1 MTNTAS
7 RGLRACVALLLTLGA
22 GAACKREPAPS
33 STSATAETPRPVGAA
48 PASAAPSVAT
58 VTVVLAYG
66 SEKKSWLTDA
76 ISRFNDKHDHL
87 PSGELVRVEG
97 QAVGSGAA
105 VEDLVDGTVKAHA
118 WAPASTMYK
127 EVLSRAWTRHQGAL
141 GGKKEIL
148 DDGKSL
154 VLSPVVL
161 AMWKPMAQ
169 ALGWPEKAVGW
180 GDVLALS
187 KDPKGWATKGH
198 AEWGSFKFGHTH
210 PTFSNSGTLS
220 VLAEA
225 YAALGEKRG
234 LTKEALAKPK
244 VAPFMESIEQS
255 IVHYGKS
262 TGFFSEKMLARGPSF
277 LSAAV
282 LYENLVVESYL
293 RPDAPA
299 RDLDLVCVYPKEGT
313 FWIDNPF
320 YVLDAPW
327 SDAPHQQAA
336 GMFRSFLLSSD
347 EQQTAMTKFGFR
359 PTDPKIAIAAPLDAA
374 HGVNPKEPQTL
385 LELPSTDVVERA
397 LEVWAKVKKTVD
409 ISFVFD
415 RSGSMA
421 GEPLRQAKQ
430 GALDFLAQLDGRD
443 RVSLLTFSDQVPDAT
458 EPLLLSDARKQ
469 LNDTISGI
477 FADGGTALYD
487 AVAKAHDKLGA
498 LAKENPKRTYAVV
511 VLTDGKDEHSKMQL
525 DALKG
530 IVKQPTEITESNVRL
545 FTIAYGPG
553 ADTKLLAE
561 LAESGGGASFK
572 GDASSIR
579 QVYRDLAAFF

>member
-1 MTNTAS
+1 MPPT
-7 RGLRACVALLLTLGA
+7 
-22 GAACKREPAPS
+22 KPA
-33 STSATAETPRPVGAA
+33 
-48 PASAAPSVAT
+48 

-76 ISRFNDKHDHL
+76 IGRFNDKSMRL
-87 PSGELVRVEG
+87 PSGEPVRVEG

-118 WAPASTMYK
+118 WAPASTMYR
-127 EVLSRAWTRHQGAL
+127 EVLERAWTAHQGAV
-141 GGKKEIL
+141 GGKKQISDE
-148 DDGKSL
+148 GKSL

-169 ALGWPEKAVGW
+169 ALGWPDKAVGW
-180 GDVLALS
+180 ADVLALS
-187 KDPKGWATKGH
+187 KDPKGWASKQH
-198 AEWGSFKFGHTH
+198 PEWGAFKFGHTH

-225 YAALGEKRG
+225 YAALGETRG

-244 VAPFMESIEQS
+244 VGPFMESIEQS

-262 TGFFSEKMLARGPSF
+262 TGFFSEKMLGRGPSF

-282 LYENLVVESYL
+282 LYENLVVDSYT
-293 RPDAPA
+293 RPEFQT

-327 SDAPHQQAA
+327 SDEAHRQAA
-336 GMFRSFLLSSD
+336 AMFRSFLLSSE
-347 EQQTAMTKFGFR
+347 EQQTAMTRFGFR
-359 PTDPKIAIAAPLDAA
+359 PSDPKIAIGAPLDAA
-374 HGVNPKEPQTL
+374 HGVNSKEPQTL
-385 LELPSTDVVERA
+385 LEVPSTDVVESA
-397 LEVWAKVKKTVD
+397 LQLWTKVKKTVD

-421 GEPLRQAKQ
+421 GEPLKQAKQ

-443 RVSLLTFSDQVPDAT
+443 RVSVLMFNDKVPDAT
-458 EPLLLSDARKQ
+458 EPLLLGTSRNQ
-469 LNDTISGI
+469 LNDTVSGT

-487 AVAKAHDKLGA
+487 AVAKAHDELA
-498 LAKENPKRTYAVV
+498 ELAKQNAKRTYAVV
-511 VLTDGKDEHSKMQL
+511 VLTDGKDEHSKL
-525 DALKG
+525 DLDGVKQV
-530 IVKQPTEITESNVRL
+530 VKQPVEASEASVRL
-545 FTIAYGPG
+545 FTIAYGAG
-553 ADTKLLAE
+553 ADGKLLAD

-572 GDASSIR
+572 GDAASIR
-579 QVYRDLAAFF
+579 QVYRDLASFF

>member
-1 MTNTAS
+1 MASFATACG
-7 RGLRACVALLLTLGA
+7 GLVVLLSLVTS
-22 GAACKREPAPS
+22 CKKGTPS
-33 STSATAETPRPVGAA
+33 TATTATAESPKDA
-48 PASAAPSVAT
+48 PSAAPSRPT

-76 ISRFNDKHDHL
+76 ISRFNAQNVAL
-87 PSGELVRVEG
+87 PSGELVRIEG
-97 QAVGSGAA
+97 QAVGSGSA
-105 VEDLVDGTVKAHA
+105 VEDLVDGTTKAHA

-127 EVLSRAWTRHQGAL
+127 DVFARAWTKHQGTM

-161 AMWKPMAQ
+161 AMWKPMAE
-169 ALGWPEKAVGW
+169 ALGYPNKAIGW
-180 GDVLALS
+180 SDVLSLS
-187 KDPKGWATKGH
+187 RDPKGWAGKGH
-198 AEWGSFKFGHTH
+198 AEWGAFKFGHTH
-210 PTFSNSGTLS
+210 PSFSNSGTLS

-225 YAALGEKRG
+225 YAALGQTRG
-234 LTKEALAKPK
+234 LTKELLAKPT
-244 VAPFMESIEQS
+244 VAPYMESIEQS
-255 IVHYGKS
+255 VVHYGKS
-262 TGFFSEKMLARGPSF
+262 TGFFAEKMLARGPAF

-282 LYENLVVESYL
+282 AYENLVVDSYQ
-293 RPDAPA
+293 RPEFQNRA
-299 RDLDLVCVYPKEGT
+299 LDLVCVYPKEGT

-336 GMFRSFLLSSD
+336 GMFRSFLLGGD
-347 EQQTAMTKFGFR
+347 EQKRAMTQFGFR
-359 PTDPKIAIAAPLDAA
+359 PSDPKIAISAPLDAA

-385 LELPSTDVVERA
+385 LEVPSTDVVEA
-397 LEVWAKVKKTVD
+397 SLQLWSKVKKTVD

-430 GALDFLAQLDGRD
+430 GALDFLNQLDGRD
-443 RVSLLTFSDQVPDAT
+443 RVSLLLFNDQVPPAT
-458 EPLLLSDARKQ
+458 DPVLLDTARTQ
-469 LNDTISGI
+469 LTQSVSGV

-487 AVAKAHDKLGA
+487 AVIAAHDKLA
-498 LAKENPKRTYAVV
+498 ELSKKDTKRTFAVV
-511 VLTDGKDEHSKMQL
+511 VLSDGKDEHSKSPL
-525 DALKG
+525 SAVKDV
-530 IVKQPTEITESNVRL
+530 VKQPIETTESGVRL

-553 ADTKLLAE
+553 ADTSLLSD
-561 LAESGGGASFK
+561 LAESGGGAAFK

>member
-1 MTNTAS
+1 MAKGA
-7 RGLRACVALLLTLGA
+7 GLWRACGALLFVVGA
-22 GAACKREPAPS
+22 FSACKRDAPS
-33 STSATAETPRPVGAA
+33 ASTTPTAEAPTPSGASPGGKTA
-48 PASAAPSVAT
+48 
-58 VTVVLAYG
+58 VTVVLAFG

-76 ISRFNDKHDHL
+76 ITRFNDKAMRL
-87 PSGELVRVEG
+87 PSGEQVKVEG

-105 VEDLVDGTVKAHA
+105 VEDLADGTVKAHA
-118 WAPASTMYK
+118 WAPASTMYRD
-127 EVLSRAWTRHQGAL
+127 VMARAWAKHQGAL

-161 AMWKPMAQ
+161 AMWKPMAE
-169 ALGWPEKAVGW
+169 ALGWPNKSVGW
-180 GDVLALS
+180 SDVLALS
-187 KDPKGWATKGH
+187 KEPKGWATKQH
-198 AEWGSFKFGHTH
+198 PEWGSFKFGHTH

-225 YAALGEKRG
+225 YAALGTTRG

-255 IVHYGKS
+255 VVHYGKS
-262 TGFFSEKMLARGPSF
+262 TGFFSDKMLGRGPSF

-282 LYENLVVESYL
+282 LYENLVVDSYL
-293 RPDAPA
+293 RPEFQA
-299 RDLDLVCVYPKEGT
+299 RDLDLVCVYPKEGS
-313 FWIDNPF
+313 FWIDNPY

-327 SDAPHQQAA
+327 TDAAHQA
-336 GMFRSFLLSSD
+336 GASMFRAFLLSSE
-347 EQQTAMTKFGFR
+347 EQNIAMTKFGFR
-359 PTDPKIAIAAPLDAA
+359 PSDPKIAIAAPLDAA

-385 LELPSTDVVERA
+385 LEVPNSDVVESA
-397 LEVWAKVKKTVD
+397 LELWTKVKKTVD

-443 RVSLLTFSDQVPDAT
+443 RVSLLMFNDKVPDAT
-458 EPLLLSDARKQ
+458 DPLLLGTARDQ
-469 LNDTISGI
+469 LNQSVSGV

-487 AVAKAHDKLGA
+487 AVAKAHDKLA
-498 LAKENPKRTYAVV
+498 ELAKNDTKRTFAVV
-511 VLTDGKDEHSKMQL
+511 VLTDGKDEHSKL
-525 DALKG
+525 TLEAAKA
-530 IVKQPTEITESNVRL
+530 IVKQPTEVTDSSVRL
-545 FTIAYGPG
+545 FTIAYGAG
-553 ADTKLLAE
+553 ADAKLLAD

-572 GDASSIR
+572 GDAASIR

>member
-1 MTNTAS
+1 MELWRAG
-7 RGLRACVALLLTLGA
+7 GLVLSMLGLLSG
-22 GAACKREPAPS
+22 CKRDPASSTTSASAEAPRASASSPS
-33 STSATAETPRPVGAA
+33 SQ
-48 PASAAPSVAT
+48 AT
-58 VTVVLAYG
+58 VTVVLAFG

-76 ISRFNDKHDHL
+76 IARFNDKAQRL

-105 VEDLVDGTVKAHA
+105 VEDLVDGTIKAHA
-118 WAPASTMYK
+118 WAPASTMYRD
-127 EVLSRAWTRHQGAL
+127 VFARAWTTHQGAI

-169 ALGWPEKAVGW
+169 ALGWPDKAVGW
-180 GDVLALS
+180 SDVLSLA
-187 KDPKGWATKGH
+187 KDPKGWSAKGH

-210 PTFSNSGTLS
+210 PEFSNSGTLS

-225 YAALGEKRG
+225 YAALGQTRG
-234 LTKEALAKPK
+234 LSKEALAKPK

-255 IVHYGKS
+255 VVHYGKS
-262 TGFFSEKMLARGPSF
+262 TGFFSEKMLGRGPSF

-282 LYENLVVESYL
+282 LYENLVVDSYT
-293 RPDAPA
+293 RPEFQN

-313 FWIDNPF
+313 FWIDNPY

-327 SDAPHQQAA
+327 SDAPHHDAA
-336 GMFRSFLLSSD
+336 LLFRAFLLSSE
-347 EQQTAMTKFGFR
+347 EQGVAMTRFGFR
-359 PTDPKIAIAAPLDAA
+359 PSDPKIAIGSPLDAE

-385 LELPSTDVVERA
+385 LEVPSTDVVESA
-397 LEVWAKVKKTVD
+397 LALWSKVKKTVD

-421 GEPLRQAKQ
+421 GEPLKQAKR
-430 GALDFLAQLDGRD
+430 GALDFLAQLDARD
-443 RVSLLTFSDQVPDAT
+443 RVAMLMFNDQVPEAT
-458 EPLLLSDARKQ
+458 EPLLLADGRDKLKATV
-469 LNDTISGI
+469 DGT

-487 AVAKAHDKLGA
+487 AVAKAHDKLA
-498 LAKENPKRTYAVV
+498 ELSKLNPKRTFAVV
-511 VLTDGKDEHSKMQL
+511 VLTDGKDEHTKLPLQRIKDL
-525 DALKG
+525 
-530 IVKQPTEITESNVRL
+530 VKQPIEGSESGVRL
-545 FTIAYGPG
+545 FTIAYGSG

-561 LAESGGGASFK
+561 LAESGGGAAFK
-572 GDASSIR
+572 GDAASIR

>member
-1 MTNTAS
+1 MEPAAS
-7 RGLRACVALLLTLGA
+7 LFARLSRVRGALFLMLAALG
-22 GAACKREPAPS
+22 GCKRESPPS
-33 STSATAETPRPVGAA
+33 TTTPVSETPAG
-48 PASAAPSVAT
+48 SVAKSQPT
-58 VTVVLAYG
+58 AIVTVVLAYG

-76 ISRFNDKHDHL
+76 IARFNDQAARL
-87 PSGELVRVEG
+87 PSGEQVRIEG

-118 WAPASTMYK
+118 WAPASTMYR
-127 EVLSRAWTRHQGAL
+127 EVLNRAWTAHQGAL
-141 GGKKEIL
+141 GAKKEIL
-148 DDGKSL
+148 DEGKSL

-161 AMWKPMAQ
+161 GMWKPMAQ
-169 ALGWPEKAVGW
+169 ALGWPDKAIGW
-180 GDVLALS
+180 SDVLSLS
-187 KDPKGWATKGH
+187 RDPKGWATKGH

-210 PTFSNSGTLS
+210 PNFSNSGTLS

-225 YAALGEKRG
+225 YAALGLTRG
-234 LTKEALAKPK
+234 LSKEALAKPK

-255 IVHYGKS
+255 VVHYGKS
-262 TGFFSEKMLARGPSF
+262 TGFFSEKMLGRGPSF

-282 LYENLVVESYL
+282 LYENLVVDSYT
-293 RPDAPA
+293 RPEFQT

-336 GMFRSFLLSSD
+336 GMFRSFLLSFA
-347 EQQTAMTKFGFR
+347 EQTVAMTKFGFR
-359 PTDPKIAIAAPLDAA
+359 PSDPKIAIGAPLDAA

-385 LELPSTDVVERA
+385 LEVPSTDVVESA
-397 LEVWAKVKKTVD
+397 LQLWTKVKKTVD
-409 ISFVFD
+409 IAFVFD

-430 GALDFLAQLDGRD
+430 GALDFLGQLDGRD
-443 RVSLLTFSDQVPDAT
+443 RVSLLMFNDQVPDAT
-458 EPLLLSDARKQ
+458 EPLLLAEARNQ
-469 LNDTISGI
+469 LNQAVSGT

-487 AVAKAHDKLGA
+487 AIAKAHDKLA
-498 LAKENPKRTYAVV
+498 ELAKQNPKRTYVVV
-511 VLTDGKDEHSKMQL
+511 VLTDGKDEHSKLPL
-525 DALKG
+525 DQVKQT
-530 IVKQPTEITESNVRL
+530 VKQPTEITESVVRL
-545 FTIAYGPG
+545 FTIAYGAG
-553 ADTKLLAE
+553 ADTKLLAD
-561 LAESGGGASFK
+561 LAESGGGAAFK

>member
-1 MTNTAS
+1 MDKGA
-7 RGLRACVALLLTLGA
+7 GLRACAALLLMLGGFGACKRAAPSGSTTASAELPRPA
-22 GAACKREPAPS
+22 GAAP
-33 STSATAETPRPVGAA
+33 TSAAA
-48 PASAAPSVAT
+48 SGPT

-76 ISRFNDKHDHL
+76 MARFNDKQNHL
-87 PSGELVRVEG
+87 PSGELIKVEG

-105 VEDLVDGTVKAHA
+105 VEDLADGTVKAHA

-127 EVLSRAWTRHQGAL
+127 EVLNRAWTAHQGAL

-148 DDGKSL
+148 DEGKPL

-169 ALGWPEKAVGW
+169 ALGWPDKAVGW
-180 GDVLALS
+180 SDVLALS

-234 LTKEALAKPK
+234 LSKEALAKPK

-262 TGFFSEKMLARGPSF
+262 TGFFAEKMLARGPSF

-293 RPDAPA
+293 RPEYQT

-336 GMFRSFLLSSD
+336 SMFRSFLLSGD
-347 EQQTAMTKFGFR
+347 EQLTAMTKFGFR
-359 PTDPKIAIAAPLDAA
+359 SADPKIAIAAPLDAA
-374 HGVNPKEPQTL
+374 HGVTPKEPQTL
-385 LELPSTDVVERA
+385 LELPSTDVVETA
-397 LEVWAKVKKTVD
+397 LQLWGRVKKTVD

-415 RSGSMA
+415 RSGSMS

-430 GALDFLAQLDGRD
+430 GALDFLGQLDGRD
-443 RVSLLTFSDQVPDAT
+443 RVSLLMFNDQVPDAT

-469 LNDTISGI
+469 LNDTVSGT

-487 AVAKAHDKLGA
+487 AVAKAHDKLA
-498 LAKENPKRTYAVV
+498 ELAKQNPKRTFAVV
-511 VLTDGKDEHSKMQL
+511 VLTDGKDEHSKM
-525 DALKG
+525 AVERLKEL
-530 IVKQPTEITESNVRL
+530 IKQPTEISESGVHI

>member
-1 MTNTAS
+1 MDQGPGFLRTCTA
-7 RGLRACVALLLTLGA
+7 LCVMLGA
-22 GAACKREPAPS
+22 LFACKRETPPS
-33 STSATAETPRPVGAA
+33 STTPTAEA
-48 PASAAPSVAT
+48 PQSSAAAKPSEAG

-76 ISRFNDKHDHL
+76 IQRFNDKQNHL
-87 PSGELVRVEG
+87 PTGELVRIEG

-105 VEDLVDGTVKAHA
+105 VEDLADGTVKAHA
-118 WAPASTMYK
+118 WAPASAMYRD
-127 EVLSRAWTRHQGAL
+127 VFARAWTAHQGAV
-141 GGKKEIL
+141 GGKKEVL
-148 DDGKSL
+148 DEGKSL

-169 ALGWPEKAVGW
+169 ALGWPDKSVGW
-180 GDVLALS
+180 SDVLALS

-210 PTFSNSGTLS
+210 PNFSNSGTLS

-225 YAALGEKRG
+225 YAALGETRG
-234 LTKEALAKPK
+234 LTKETLAKPK

-282 LYENLVVESYL
+282 LYENLVVESYI
-293 RPDAPA
+293 RPEYQT
-299 RDLDLVCVYPKEGT
+299 RDLDLVCIYPKEGT

-327 SDAPHQQAA
+327 SDAAHQQAA
-336 GMFRSFLLSSD
+336 GMFRSFLLSGD
-347 EQQTAMTKFGFR
+347 EQLIAMTKFGFR
-359 PTDPKIAIAAPLDAA
+359 SSDPKIAIAAPLDAA

-385 LELPSTDVVERA
+385 LEVPSTDVVESA
-397 LEVWAKVKKTVD
+397 LALWTKVKKTVD

-430 GALDFLAQLDGRD
+430 GALDFLGQLDARD
-443 RVSLLTFSDQVPDAT
+443 RVSLLMFNDQVPDAT

-469 LNDTISGI
+469 LNDTVSGT

-487 AVAKAHDKLGA
+487 AVAKAHDKLA
-498 LAKENPKRTYAVV
+498 ELAKQNPKRTFAVV
-511 VLTDGKDEHSKMQL
+511 VLTDGKDEHSKMGL
-525 DALKG
+525 ERIKE
-530 IVKQPTEITESNVRL
+530 IVKQPTETTESSVRL
-545 FTIAYGPG
+545 FTIAYGAG

-561 LAESGGGASFK
+561 LAESGGGAAFK

>member
-1 MTNTAS
+1 MPPT
-7 RGLRACVALLLTLGA
+7 
-22 GAACKREPAPS
+22 KPA
-33 STSATAETPRPVGAA
+33 
-48 PASAAPSVAT
+48 

-76 ISRFNDKHDHL
+76 IGRFNDKSMRL
-87 PSGELVRVEG
+87 PSGEPVRVEG

-118 WAPASTMYK
+118 WAPASTMYR
-127 EVLSRAWTRHQGAL
+127 EVLERAWTAHQGAV
-141 GGKKEIL
+141 GGKKQISDE
-148 DDGKSL
+148 GKSL

-169 ALGWPEKAVGW
+169 ALGWPDKAVGW
-180 GDVLALS
+180 ADVLALS
-187 KDPKGWATKGH
+187 KDPKGWASKQH
-198 AEWGSFKFGHTH
+198 PEWGAFKFGHTH

-225 YAALGEKRG
+225 YAALGETRG

-244 VAPFMESIEQS
+244 VGPFMESIEQS

-262 TGFFSEKMLARGPSF
+262 TGFFSEKMLGRGPSF

-282 LYENLVVESYL
+282 LYENLVVDSYT
-293 RPDAPA
+293 RPEFQT

-327 SDAPHQQAA
+327 SDEAHRQAA
-336 GMFRSFLLSSD
+336 AMFRSFLLSSE
-347 EQQTAMTKFGFR
+347 EQQTAMTRFGFR
-359 PTDPKIAIAAPLDAA
+359 PSDPKIAIGAPLDAA

-385 LELPSTDVVERA
+385 LEVPSTDVVESA
-397 LEVWAKVKKTVD
+397 LQLWTKVKKTVD

-421 GEPLRQAKQ
+421 GEPLKQAKQ

-443 RVSLLTFSDQVPDAT
+443 RVSVLMFNDKVPDAT
-458 EPLLLSDARKQ
+458 EPLLLGTSRNQ
-469 LNDTISGI
+469 LNDTVSGT

-487 AVAKAHDKLGA
+487 AVAKAHDKLA
-498 LAKENPKRTYAVV
+498 ELAKQNAKRTYAVV
-511 VLTDGKDEHSKMQL
+511 VLTDGKDEHSKL
-525 DALKG
+525 DLEGVKRV
-530 IVKQPTEITESNVRL
+530 VKQPVEASVRL
-545 FTIAYGPG
+545 FTIAYGAG
-553 ADTKLLAE
+553 ADGKLLAD

-572 GDASSIR
+572 GDAASIR
-579 QVYRDLAAFF
+579 QVYRDLASFF

>member
-1 MTNTAS
+1 MEM
-7 RGLRACVALLLTLGA
+7 RAGVVRAGVVLLGA
-22 GAACKREPAPS
+22 FCALAGCSKRTTPSGATTATPEATPTAA
-33 STSATAETPRPVGAA
+33 ATAAP
-48 PASAAPSVAT
+48 PASGA
-58 VTVVLAYG
+58 VTVVLAFG

-76 ISRFNDKHDHL
+76 IQRFNDKAQHL
-87 PSGELVRVEG
+87 PSGELVRIEG

-105 VEDLVDGTVKAHA
+105 VDDLVDGTIKAHA
-118 WAPASTMYK
+118 WAPASTMYRD
-127 EVLSRAWTRHQGAL
+127 VFARAWTAHQGAL

-148 DDGKSL
+148 DDGKPL
-154 VLSPVVL
+154 VLSPVVI

-169 ALGWPEKAVGW
+169 ALGWPDKAVGW
-180 GDVLALS
+180 SDVLSLS

-210 PTFSNSGTLS
+210 PNFSNSGTLS

-225 YAALGEKRG
+225 YAALGQTRG

-255 IVHYGKS
+255 VVHYGKS
-262 TGFFSEKMLARGPSF
+262 TGFFSEKMLGRGPSF

-282 LYENLVVESYL
+282 LYENLVVDSYT
-293 RPDAPA
+293 RPEFQT

-327 SDAPHQQAA
+327 SDAQHKDAA
-336 GMFRSFLLSSD
+336 GMFRTFLLSPE
-347 EQQTAMTKFGFR
+347 EQAVAMTKFGFR
-359 PTDPKIAIAAPLDAA
+359 PSDPKIAMAAPLDAA

-385 LELPSTDVVERA
+385 LEVPSTDVVEDA
-397 LEVWAKVKKTVD
+397 LALWTKVKKTVD

-415 RSGSMA
+415 RSGSMS
-421 GEPLRQAKQ
+421 GEPLKQAKQ
-430 GALDFLAQLDGRD
+430 GALDFLGQLDGRD
-443 RVSLLTFSDQVPDAT
+443 RVSVLMFNDQVPDAT
-458 EPLLLSDARKQ
+458 DPVLLSESRKK
-469 LNDTISGI
+469 LNDTVNGT

-487 AVAKAHDKLGA
+487 AVAKAHDKLA
-498 LAKENPKRTYAVV
+498 ELAKKEPKRTFAVV
-511 VLTDGKDEHSKMQL
+511 VLTDGKDEHSKL
-525 DALKG
+525 PLERIKD
-530 IVKQPTEITESNVRL
+530 IVKQPVEISEAGVRL
-545 FTIAYGPG
+545 FTIAYGAG
-553 ADTKLLAE
+553 ADTKILAD